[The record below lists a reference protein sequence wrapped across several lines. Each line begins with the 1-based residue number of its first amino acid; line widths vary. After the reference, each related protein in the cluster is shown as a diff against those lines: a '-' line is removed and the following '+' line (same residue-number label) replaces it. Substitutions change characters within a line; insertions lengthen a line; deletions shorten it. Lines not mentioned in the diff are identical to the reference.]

1 MSGAADVRRRVFRS
15 LERALAV
22 VGAVALVYHTL
33 FHVSVVISDSMAPT
47 LRGNST
53 EGDYVLTERVTYRL
67 RAPRRWEVI
76 MFPEPELQV
85 QVMKRVVGLPGETVA
100 LDQKTQTF
108 AINGA
113 AVARPKSLM
122 AIKYF
127 EYGSLAKG
135 QSAAAGDGYYV
146 LGDYS
151 SDSQD
156 SLWIGPVTP
165 DRIQGRRWLVVW
177 PRSLMRFVNP

>member
-1 MSGAADVRRRVFRS
+1 MSSIADVRRRVLRS
-15 LERALAV
+15 LERALAI
-22 VGAVALVYHTL
+22 VGAVALVYHSL
-33 FHVSVVISDSMAPT
+33 FHISVVISDSMAPT
-47 LRGNST
+47 LRGNSK
-53 EGDYVLTERVTYRL
+53 EGDYVLTERITYRV

-76 MFPEPELQV
+76 MFPEPDLQV

-100 LDQKTQTF
+100 LNQQTQMF

-113 AVARPKSLM
+113 AVERPKALT

-135 QSAAAGDGYYV
+135 QSATAGDGYYV

-151 SDSQD
+151 ADSQD
-156 SLWIGPVTP
+156 SRWIGPVMP
-165 DRIQGRRWLVVW
+165 DRIQGRPWLVVW
-177 PRSLMRFVNP
+177 PPSHIRFVNP

>member
-1 MSGAADVRRRVFRS
+1 MARGAEVRRRILRS
-15 LERALAV
+15 LERALAL
-22 VGAVALVYHTL
+22 VGAVALAYHSL
-33 FHVSVVISDSMAPT
+33 LHISVVISDSMAPT

-53 EGDYVLTERVTYRL
+53 EGDYVLTEKITYRF

-100 LDQKTQTF
+100 LNQETQTF
-108 AINGA
+108 AINGGP
-113 AVARPKSLM
+113 VERPKSLT

-135 QSAAAGDGYYV
+135 KSASAGSGYYV
-146 LGDYS
+146 LGDFS
-151 SDSQD
+151 ADSQD
-156 SLWIGPVTP
+156 SRWIGPVAP
-165 DRIQGRRWLVVW
+165 SQIQGRPWLVVW
-177 PRSLMRFVNP
+177 PPSHMRFVNP